1 MFYSKI
7 SLVLIALLHGVLGAF
22 LRLLRLI
29 VAAHEP
35 MSLEDARA
43 HVKRN
48 EHANHKCRR
57 ALEARNAQ
65 LYNNILQKRDA
76 YGFVFNNDTGYTP
89 QGFNTSLC
97 SLSEETT
104 VGPYVRPLWKEY

>member
-1 MFYSKI
+1 
-7 SLVLIALLHGVLGAF
+7 
-22 LRLLRLI
+22 
-29 VAAHEP
+29 
-35 MSLEDARA
+35 MSLDEARA

-57 ALEARNAQ
+57 AIEARNAQ

-76 YGFVFNNDTGYTP
+76 YGFVFNNDTEYTP

-104 VGPYVRPLWKEY
+104 VGPYVCPPLEGNIDSSLSLVIPKGRILLKDNLDFHYISMFSL